1 MGPHYFLFVLMDC
14 NGSLR
19 DFKGSYV
26 SLLILMG
33 LNESLLVLMSHFG

>member
-19 DFKGSYV
+19 DFKGSYA